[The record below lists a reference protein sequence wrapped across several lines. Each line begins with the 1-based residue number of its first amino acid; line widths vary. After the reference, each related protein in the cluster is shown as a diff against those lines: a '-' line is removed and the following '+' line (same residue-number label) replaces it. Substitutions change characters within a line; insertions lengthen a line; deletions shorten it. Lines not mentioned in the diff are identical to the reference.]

1 MFVRLEL
8 IPVIIERHQVHGL
21 GRVLRPRDHRSK
33 VSLAASF
40 NMSNTCHHSDLN
52 AYVLILHFR
61 CVASSCEILFSP
73 GLSG

>member
-1 MFVRLEL
+1 
-8 IPVIIERHQVHGL
+8 
-21 GRVLRPRDHRSK
+21 
-33 VSLAASF
+33 
-40 NMSNTCHHSDLN
+40 MSNTCHHSDLN